1 MFQNIFFGE
10 DIRKQLPKESEDFD
24 QLTEIWRTITAY
36 IHYAP
41 TAMKATYFRPAP
53 YLLNRL
59 TKMNDKFDLLQRAL
73 ERYLETKRHVFPR
86 FYFVSNDDLLEIL
99 GNSKKPEA
107 VQPHLKKLFDN
118 LNKMKI
124 QKSVGLNKQ
133 EAVGMFS
140 DDGEYVEFSK
150 PFFLDGPSEI
160 WLLNL
165 ESAMRTNLRTYF
177 KPCRSELKK
186 MLHKR
191 DKWLVTNIGQLCNA
205 CSLVSMFLFIFR
217 KFMQYFISQNINI

>member
-1 MFQNIFFGE
+1 MEFFYPYTFDTYNILFFQNIFFGE

-24 QLTEIWRTITAY
+24 VLTEIWRNITAY
-36 IHYAP
+36 LYFAP
-41 TAMKATYFRPAP
+41 TAMQATHFRPPP

-59 TKMNDKFDLLQRAL
+59 VKMNDKFDLLQRAL

-86 FYFVSNDDLLEIL
+86 FYFVSNDDMLEIL

-118 LNKMKI
+118 LSKMKI
-124 QKSVGLNKQ
+124 QKNQGIGKQ
-133 EAVGMFS
+133 ECVGMYS

-150 PFFLDGPSEI
+150 PFFLDGPSEV
-160 WLLNL
+160 WLLYL
-165 ESAMRTNLRTYF
+165 EDAMRANLRQYL
-177 KPCRSELKK
+177 KPCRIDLKR

-191 DKWLVTNIGQLCNA
+191 DKWLAINIGQLCNA
-205 CSLVSMFLFIFR
+205 CSLVSIHSC
-217 KFMQYFISQNINI
+217 K